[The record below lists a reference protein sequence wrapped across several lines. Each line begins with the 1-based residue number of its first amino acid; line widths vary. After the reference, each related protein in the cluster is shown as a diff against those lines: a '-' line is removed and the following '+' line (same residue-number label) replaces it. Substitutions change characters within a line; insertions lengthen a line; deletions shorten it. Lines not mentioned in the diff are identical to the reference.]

1 MPVPFKKRNWLQT
14 LLDLNER
21 NANWLSRKLGVSHTL
36 VYNWCKGLGEP
47 SKHQK
52 RWIKRILK

>member
-36 VYNWCKGLGEP
+36 VYNWCKGLGVP
-47 SKHQK
+47 TKDQK
-52 RWIKRILK
+52 DLIKKILK